1 MADDF
6 WTKVAAQLKELESA
20 TSADDVARIL
30 SPERNPYGPEWDGA
44 AGGTIGFFAG
54 SGGDDTVEDALDRA
68 GWRYVWSE
76 ASYHYCMKAPD
87 GSSSITYV
95 EGDIYAGDQ
104 R

>member
-1 MADDF
+1 MTDDF
-6 WTKVAAQLKELESA
+6 WTKVQAQLKELESA

-54 SGGDDTVEDALDRA
+54 SGGDDTVAYALGTA
-68 GWRYVWSE
+68 GWGYVWSE
-76 ASYHYCMKAPD
+76 APYHYCMRAPNE
-87 GSSSITYV
+87 SMITYV
-95 EGDIYAGDQ
+95 EGDIYAGDH